1 MQTYYL
7 TVYAQTGEALL
18 NESFEAEND
27 EAATNMGKEKV
38 KRKRTC
44 RYYPSSR
51 IAGWPSFAISSL
63 MIHNVINNKKDLKRL
78 MAAWGLFPFTE
89 RHCCLFRKALLMVL

>member
-1 MQTYYL
+1 
-7 TVYAQTGEALL
+7 
-18 NESFEAEND
+18 
-27 EAATNMGKEKV
+27 
-38 KRKRTC
+38 
-44 RYYPSSR
+44 
-51 IAGWPSFAISSL
+51 